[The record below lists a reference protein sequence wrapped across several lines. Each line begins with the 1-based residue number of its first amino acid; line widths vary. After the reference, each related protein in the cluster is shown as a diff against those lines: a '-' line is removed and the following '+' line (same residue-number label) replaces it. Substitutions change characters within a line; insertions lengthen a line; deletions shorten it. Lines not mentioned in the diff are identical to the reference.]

1 MPNIM
6 LMGFALVIRTSI
18 ALELFSVATLVGM
31 LPASVSDFYTMGS
44 ALRETVPSE
53 QTTVS
58 TGA

>member
-31 LPASVSDFYTMGS
+31 LPASVSDFYTVGS
-44 ALRETVPSE
+44 ALRETVPS
-53 QTTVS
+53 
-58 TGA
+58 